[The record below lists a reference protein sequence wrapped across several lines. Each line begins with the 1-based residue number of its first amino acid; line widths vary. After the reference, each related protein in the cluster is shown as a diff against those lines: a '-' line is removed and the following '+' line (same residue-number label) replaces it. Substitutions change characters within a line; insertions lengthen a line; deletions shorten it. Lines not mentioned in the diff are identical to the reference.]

1 MVKYQNAVKEI
12 VKKGKIIAI
21 ASVAIVLGILASV
34 SSSMTGNESI
44 NLDMS
49 RTSGTINTAMGSPL
63 LGSQSAPITIVEFG
77 DYQCPNCKAWFETT
91 KPALIENYINSGK
104 VNLVYLDLVILGR
117 DSFPAAEASYCAEDQ
132 GKYWEYHGL
141 LFSSQTGIDDGWANS
156 ERLRAFAF
164 HLELDMDLFNSCLDS
179 GKYKQRVQFNIKE
192 SNKSGA
198 RATPTFFVIN
208 SNGDQQK
215 IVGPQPYSVF
225 KNVIDSMI

>member
-1 MVKYQNAVKEI
+1 
-12 VKKGKIIAI
+12 VKKGTLIGVAVAVIA
-21 ASVAIVLGILASV
+21 LGILASV
-34 SSSMTGNESI
+34 YSSMTGNESI

-49 RTSGTINTAMGSPL
+49 RIHGTINTAMGSPL

-104 VNLVYLDLVILGR
+104 VNLVYLDLAFLGR
-117 DSFPAAEASYCAEDQ
+117 DSIPAAVASYCAEDQ

-141 LFSSQTGIDDGWANS
+141 LYSSQTGIDDGWANS

-164 HLELDMDLFNSCLDS
+164 NLELDMDLFNSCLDS
-179 GKYKQRVQFNIKE
+179 DKYKKRVQFNIKE
-192 SNKSGA
+192 ANKSGA
-198 RATPTFFVIN
+198 QGTPTFFVIN

-215 IVGPQPYSVF
+215 IGGPQPFSVF